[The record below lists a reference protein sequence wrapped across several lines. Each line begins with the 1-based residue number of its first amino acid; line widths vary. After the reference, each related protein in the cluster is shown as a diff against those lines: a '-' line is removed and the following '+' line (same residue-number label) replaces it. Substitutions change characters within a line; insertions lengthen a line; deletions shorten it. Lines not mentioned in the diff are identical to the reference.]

1 MRKTKATLMIVKV
14 QLTKGKSE
22 NDILEKII
30 RTQSIAICILMPR
43 SKNYQINTFVLNDH
57 PVKSINHAAKKLLR

>member
-30 RTQSIAICILMPR
+30 RTQEA
-43 SKNYQINTFVLNDH
+43 KTT
-57 PVKSINHAAKKLLR
+57 KSIRLC